1 MCPVL
6 FVLVLLVDSAGHA
19 WIPAP
24 LEHLFS
30 FIVMDVEG
38 EQFLAEIKTLAT
50 VFDALFVTVD
60 LEQKQ
65 DVVFVYL
72 AVAVVFLQ
80 KFLDFLFD
88 LGFQL
93 FLLYIYLSF

>member
-1 MCPVL
+1 
-6 FVLVLLVDSAGHA
+6 
-19 WIPAP
+19 
-24 LEHLFS
+24 
-30 FIVMDVEG
+30 MDVEG
-38 EQFLAEIKTLAT
+38 EQFLPEIKTLAT

-93 FLLYIYLSF
+93 FLLYIYLSFWVKRLVFIQVALQESMVQVNVC